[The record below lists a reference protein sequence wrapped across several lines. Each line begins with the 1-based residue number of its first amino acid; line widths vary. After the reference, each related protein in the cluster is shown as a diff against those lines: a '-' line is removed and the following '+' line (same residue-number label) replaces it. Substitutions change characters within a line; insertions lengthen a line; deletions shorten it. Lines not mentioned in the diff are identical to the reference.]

1 MTSKISSFSGYLIA
15 ALGLA
20 FLAYNDYILS
30 DNLIVSA
37 IQILAV
43 CLMIWARLIFKQ
55 RSFHLTS
62 DTTKGELVTSGPY
75 KWFRHPIYAA
85 AIYFSIACLI
95 AHPKVVVLLTVVFIT
110 GGLFIRMV
118 LEENALKQS
127 YPDYA
132 DYAKKAKRII
142 PFVY

>member
-1 MTSKISSFSGYLIA
+1 MISKASSFSGYLIA

-20 FLAYNDYILS
+20 FLVYNDYIIS
-30 DNLIVSA
+30 DNLIISV

-95 AHPKVVVLLTVVFIT
+95 AYPKIEVLLAVIFIT
-110 GGLFIRMV
+110 GGLFIRMI
-118 LEENALKQS
+118 LEEKALKQT
-127 YPDYA
+127 YPDYIE
-132 DYAKKAKRII
+132 YSKKTKRII
-142 PFVY
+142 PFVF